1 MDTAFVVVEVDSR
14 ECVVVD
20 ALLTVMIEVV
30 LMPVFLGNR
39 MLLLLLLLTEEEVV
53 VVNEENEAELG

>member
-30 LMPVFLGNR
+30 LMPV
-39 MLLLLLLLTEEEVV
+39 MMV
-53 VVNEENEAELG
+53 VVNSE